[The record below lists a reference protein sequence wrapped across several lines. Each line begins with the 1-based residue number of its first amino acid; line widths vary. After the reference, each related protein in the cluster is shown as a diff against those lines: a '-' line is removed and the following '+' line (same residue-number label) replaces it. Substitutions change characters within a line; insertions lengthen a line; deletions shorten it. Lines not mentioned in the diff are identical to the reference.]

1 MTDPNAYPPGWNNDR
16 VRQVLEH
23 YENQSEEE
31 AALEDETALDATT
44 QTVMVIPNEFVPA
57 VRALISKQ

>member
-1 MTDPNAYPPGWNNDR
+1 MSDPNTYPPGWDNER
-16 VRQVLEH
+16 IQQVLEH

-31 AALEDETALDATT
+31 AALEDETTLDATGE
-44 QTVMVIPNEFVPA
+44 TVMVIPNEFVSA